1 MAIPAIPA
9 YPMPVSSDL
18 PKNKVSWTPAPKRA
32 ALLIHDMQNYFLDA
46 FPSNASPFVELVRNI
61 QRLKKECK
69 EMGIPVI
76 YSAQPGGQT
85 LEQRGL
91 LQDFWGNGI
100 ADDPYQKGIIDELA
114 PDAKDIVLTK
124 WRYSAFKKTNLL
136 EILEG
141 HGRDQLII
149 CGVYAHI
156 GCLLTASDAFMQ
168 DIQVFFVADA
178 VADFSLEHHKMALH
192 YAASRCAFIT
202 PTQHLI
208 EALKKEPVPDCQ
220 NILPMSLHD
229 VRNQVAEL
237 IQESP
242 ADLSDHENL
251 VNRGLDSIRMMSLVE
266 KWRRAGAEVTFA
278 ALAARPTLFAWWNL
292 LSSQSEKVLSAQ
304 DSQ

>member
-18 PKNKVSWTPAPKRA
+18 PKNKVSWTPDPKRA

-46 FPSNASPFVELVRNI
+46 FPSNMSPFIELVRNI

-114 PDAKDIVLTK
+114 PDSKDIVLTK

-136 EILEG
+136 EILKG

-178 VADFSLEHHKMALH
+178 VADFSLEHHKMALN
-192 YAASRCAFIT
+192 YAASRCAFT
-202 PTQHLI
+202 TSTQNLI
-208 EALKKEPVPDCQ
+208 EALKKEHVSYCQ
-220 NILPMSLHD
+220 NTLPMSLHD

-251 VNRGLDSIRMMSLVE
+251 INRGLDSIRMMSLVE
-266 KWRRAGAEVTFA
+266 KWRKAGAEITFA
-278 ALAARPTLFAWWNL
+278 ALAARPTLFDWWNL
-292 LSSQSEKVLSAQ
+292 LSSQSKKVLSAQ